1 MSNQS
6 SEVLAVNAAF
16 YRAFEK
22 KDIEAMSTVW
32 SQGTGSFC
40 VHPGWNVLR
49 GWKEI
54 RSSWVNIFKNT
65 AYIEI
70 NTEIVTTE
78 VRDHIAYVVLVENV
92 LQIINGQRRL
102 EAQSIA
108 TNMFELL
115 GGKWYLVHHHASPI
129 MR

>member
-1 MSNQS
+1 MTNQR
-6 SEVLAVNAAF
+6 SEVLAINEAF

-22 KDIEAMSTVW
+22 KDIEAMDAVW
-32 SQGTGSFC
+32 SQGTGSLC

-49 GWKEI
+49 SWKEI

-70 NTEIVTTE
+70 NTSIIAVE
-78 VRDHIAYVVLVENV
+78 VREHIAYVVLVENV
-92 LQIINGQRRL
+92 LQIINGRRL
-102 EAQSIA
+102 EAQSMA
-108 TNMFELL
+108 TNVFELL
-115 GGKWYLVHHHASPI
+115 GGKWYLVHHHASPV